1 MGKRSGVCPRRGRPF
16 SRREG
21 WRTDPCYTD
30 ESQNPTLRE
39 QGRTQQVAG
48 CPIPFIGNVH
58 DRTIHRD
65 PKQMSGF
72 QGLGEAGMG
81 ATVNGDGGL
90 LWGDE
95 NVFELDRR
103 GGYTSL

>member
-1 MGKRSGVCPRRGRPF
+1 
-16 SRREG
+16 
-21 WRTDPCYTD
+21 
-30 ESQNPTLRE
+30 
-39 QGRTQQVAG
+39 
-48 CPIPFIGNVH
+48 
-58 DRTIHRD
+58 
-65 PKQMSGF
+65 MSGF

-103 GGYTSL
+103 GGYISL